1 MLRASRWV
9 VEGGG
14 GASDAFR
21 AMEGACGKA
30 AVRALAWVRRCFV
43 PKSKVATRLDLN
55 LPSPPLTLFAG
66 ANKQGDAGGDQGA
79 EAFRAIEGVG
89 SRRAGRVGAPWSAG
103 GMSKSKVATRLDL
116 TV

>member
-1 MLRASRWV
+1 MLRASRWA

-21 AMEGACGKA
+21 AMGGACGKA

-43 PKSKVATRLDLN
+43 PKSKVATRLSLN
-55 LPSPPLTLFAG
+55 HPSPPLTLFAG
-66 ANKQGDAGGDQGA
+66 AKQGDAGGDQGA

-103 GMSKSKVATRLDL
+103 GMSKSKVAARLDL